1 MSTVRLD
8 ELVAGLN
15 SGDPAVAE
23 QVFQTYEPY
32 LRMVVRRE
40 LRPALRRKFDSAD
53 VVQSVWADLIEGVRA
68 RGWQFADAAHLQA
81 FLIRLTQHRFIDLCR
96 KHGRAVKYEERLTDH
111 PTAEEIESAVP
122 KPSAVARRNELWDR
136 ILALCPPEHHELL
149 RLKLKGRSHAEI
161 AAETGLHPN
170 SVRRIL
176 AGLADRV
183 EAANGRDVWLAD
195 LR

>member
-1 MSTVRLD
+1 MGTERLD
-8 ELVAGLN
+8 QLLAGLN

-23 QVFQTYEPY
+23 QIFRTYEPY

-40 LRPALRRKFDSAD
+40 LGGALRRKFDSTD
-53 VVQSVWADLIEGVRA
+53 VVQSVWADVIEGVRD
-68 RGWQFADAAHLQA
+68 RGWRFADAAHLQA
-81 FLIRLTQHRFIDLCR
+81 FLIRLARHRLIDLCR
-96 KHGRAVKYEERLTDH
+96 KHRHAVKHEERLADH
-111 PTAEEIESAVP
+111 PSAREIAGAGP
-122 KPSAVARRNELWDR
+122 KPSELARRNELWDQ

-149 RLKLKGRSHAEI
+149 RLKLEGQSHAEI

-176 AGLADRV
+176 ADLAGRF
-183 EAANGRDVWLAD
+183 EAANGRTARWLE